1 VIHSLF
7 YKTARQFAT
16 EYKISFDYIKE
27 TLMDTQL
34 GQDHPTAT
42 LLGMTELELLIK
54 LGLAV
59 DLGEVEDPRKL
70 VYIIYN
76 NI

>member
-1 VIHSLF
+1 
-7 YKTARQFAT
+7 
-16 EYKISFDYIKE
+16 
-27 TLMDTQL
+27 MDTQL